1 MKNID
6 LNTKLKDLPKVQ
18 ENYLK
23 RLTKLNLFTIKDLLY
38 HLPSR
43 YEDYS
48 KLYKINQL
56 QPNTEATIIGTILDI
71 KTIRTRHKNMTLTE
85 ALIEDESGTIKIIW
99 FNQKYIAQSFPI
111 ETKVRISGKVQYK
124 NNEISFAAPEI
135 ERATRTPTNTG
146 RLVPVYPETYG
157 LTSKWIRWQIQ
168 EISNKKIEITEIIP
182 QSILDELYLPNLET
196 ALHMIHFPKS
206 KNEIILAQKRFAF
219 EEMFILQLTALMI
232 RLNYSQQNSPK
243 IKLNEKLIKKFIEK
257 LPFELT
263 NAQRKSSFQ
272 ILTDLEKSTPMN
284 RLLNGDV
291 GAGKTLV
298 AAIAALQCID
308 KKFQVAILA
317 PTEVLA
323 TQHFNT
329 FLDLFKDYDFEIGL
343 LTGAYKMHGS
353 HPALVKKTTRPK
365 MLELIESK
373 KLNLIVGTHALIQED
388 IKFKDLGLLV
398 VDEQHRFGVAQRAA
412 IVHKN
417 EDSENDNK
425 KSKELI
431 PHLLTMTA
439 TPIPRTFALALF
451 GDLDVSVLDEKPM
464 NRKEIKT
471 QIATPEN
478 QKIVYNFIKKEVKN
492 GRQAYIILPL
502 VEESEAI
509 KNVKAAVTEHERLQ
523 KNVFPELKLGLLH
536 GRLKSKDKEALMSD
550 FKNKRIDVLVSTS
563 VIEVGVDVPNATI
576 MIIENA
582 ERFGLSQLH
591 QFRGRIGRG
600 EHQSYCFLF
609 SENMN
614 SDRLR
619 AMEKYSDGFKL
630 ANIDLKLRGPGEFI
644 GRRQSG
650 LSDGAMK
657 NIANVKLVTI
667 AREKAKEVLQ
677 QDSSLNK
684 FPELKKIISELEGVR
699 HLE

>member
-1 MKNID
+1 MIT
-6 LNTKLKDLPKVQ
+6 LTTKLEDLPRVQ
-18 ENYLK
+18 ERYLK
-23 RLTKLNLFTIKDLLY
+23 RLAKLNLFTVKDLLY
-38 HLPSR
+38 HFPYR

-56 QPNTEATIIGTILDI
+56 QPNEESTIIGTIVDI
-71 KTIRTRHKNMTLTE
+71 KTVRTRNKGIQLTE
-85 ALIEDESGTIKIIW
+85 ALVEDETDTIKIIW
-99 FNQKYIAQSFPI
+99 FNQPFIERSFPI
-111 ETKVRISGKVQYK
+111 NTEVRISGKVQYK
-124 NNEISFAAPEI
+124 NNELSFATPEM
-135 ERATRTPTNTG
+135 ERSSRIPTNTG
-146 RLVPVYPETYG
+146 RLVPIYPETYG
-157 LTSKWIRWQIQ
+157 LTSKWLRWQIQ
-168 EISNKKIEITEIIP
+168 EVLSKNINLIDPIP
-182 QSILDELYLPNLET
+182 QSILKELHLPNLKT
-196 ALHMIHFPKS
+196 ALRMIHFPKS
-206 KNEIILAQKRFAF
+206 QNEVILAQKKFAF
-219 EEMFILQLTALMI
+219 EEMFTLQLTALMI
-232 RLNYSQQNSPK
+232 RLNYSQQKAPK
-243 IKLNEKLIKKFIEK
+243 IKLNEKLVQEFIEK
-257 LPFELT
+257 LPFEPT
-263 NAQRKSSFQ
+263 NTQRKSTFQ
-272 ILTDLEKSTPMN
+272 ISTDLEKPKPMN

-298 AAIAALQCID
+298 AAIAALQCINEN
-308 KKFQVAILA
+308 FQVVILA

-329 FLDLFKDYDFEIGL
+329 FLNFFENYNFEIGL
-343 LTGAYKMHGS
+343 LTSDYKMHGS
-353 HPALVKKTTRPK
+353 HPALIKKTTRPK
-365 MLELIESK
+365 MLELIENK

-388 IKFKDLGLLV
+388 IKFKDLGLVV
-398 VDEQHRFGVAQRAA
+398 VDEQHRFGVAQRAT
-412 IVHKN
+412 IVHK
-417 EDSENDNK
+417 DAKDK
-425 KSKELI
+425 KGLI

-478 QKIVYNFIKKEVKN
+478 QKVVYDFIKKEIKN

-509 KNVKAAVTEHERLQ
+509 KNVKAAITEHERLQ
-523 KNVFPELKLGLLH
+523 NEVFPGFKLGLLH
-536 GRLKSKDKEALMSD
+536 GRLKSKEKEELMND
-550 FKNKRIDVLVSTS
+550 FKNKRIDILVSTS
-563 VIEVGVDVPNATI
+563 VIEVGVDIPNATI

-609 SENMN
+609 SESRDNE
-614 SDRLR
+614 RLK

-644 GRRQSG
+644 GHRQSG
-650 LSDGAMK
+650 LPDGAMK
-657 NIANVKLVTI
+657 NITNVKLVTI

-677 QDSSLNK
+677 QSPTLNK
-684 FPELKKIISELEGVR
+684 FPELKKIISKFKDIA